1 MSDVRILHESIGAP
15 PERVY
20 AFVADPRNLPRWAPN
35 FGHEITP
42 ADGHWVMHTAGG
54 PVPVRFAPD
63 NGLGVL
69 DHWVRLPQGEL
80 HNPIRVV
87 AHGTGSV
94 ITFTLFRQE
103 GWDDAQF
110 DEDAG
115 LVAADLARLKA
126 LMEAEQQPS
135 SSTIKHHR

>member
-1 MSDVRILHESIGAP
+1 MATHDVRIVHASIEAP

-42 ADGHWVMHTAGG
+42 ADGHWVMHTEAG

-63 NGLGVL
+63 NDLGVL
-69 DHWVRLPQGEL
+69 DHWVRLPAGEL
-80 HNPIRVV
+80 HNPVRVV
-87 AHGTGSV
+87 GHGTGSV

-103 GWDDAQF
+103 GWTDAQF

-126 LMEAEQQPS
+126 LLES
-135 SSTIKHHR
+135 GR

>member
-1 MSDVRILHESIGAP
+1 MNDVRIVHVSIQAP

-42 ADGHWVMHTAGG
+42 QDDHWVMHTAAG

-69 DHWVRLPQGEL
+69 DHWVTLPGGEI

-87 AHGTGSV
+87 DNGTGSV
-94 ITFTLFRQE
+94 LTFTLFRQD
-103 GWDDAQF
+103 GWTDAQF

-115 LVAADLARLKA
+115 LVSADLDRLKA
-126 LMEAEQQPS
+126 LLES
-135 SSTIKHHR
+135 GR